1 MRCITAV
8 VLLET
13 FQGDLVGIFAPDAF
27 AAKDGRLQS
36 ELFIADVALGAMA
49 SALAARDQVA
59 LETGDQALRLALA
72 QTDSDAADIAKGGA

>member
-13 FQGDLVGIFAPDAF
+13 LQGDLVGIFARDAF

-36 ELFIADVALGAMA
+36 DLFIADVALGAIS
-49 SALAARDQVA
+49 SAL
-59 LETGDQALRLALA
+59 
-72 QTDSDAADIAKGGA
+72 